1 MTRPLKVF
9 TCCALAFLFVV
20 AFLPLRLEGD
30 SLRFFAMALPAATG
44 GAYSRDQFPPFYP
57 HLLCALMK
65 AGWCNGVVLIFINIV
80 SLLAPLIICRK
91 ILKLIGAS
99 PTETL
104 FSLWAIPLSWCMAKH
119 TMLPL
124 SDILHLP
131 FFLGT
136 PLCIMLADR
145 AFAPSRRIAWLTL
158 AALSAMTAISIR
170 TAALPLLGVIAI
182 AATGIQNG
190 KIRSHLRSRTFWSVI
205 LAIAA
210 ALLVATVLVF
220 RYTAFNAEGSYFM
233 SFKAFASK
241 GSIFDFAKV
250 IHMHLTE
257 FAQLAVNLP
266 ASRLPHCVMKMCAII
281 SPILLTAAVLRWFR
295 WLDWPLILTG
305 LGYTL
310 EILVW
315 PYTDPRFLLPLVPLC
330 ALLAVHCLSDIYRHY
345 RLWRP
350 LIISYGAVFFFFGVT
365 SWGWLAWQGC
375 LGDDFYKHTTRQ
387 LLARDYR
394 NARTKHLDEIPSSE
408 RTLALFILKK
418 FDPMHT
424 LGEDEQLDLGD
435 YVKYTGRS
443 FD

>member
-1 MTRPLKVF
+1 MTCPLKVF
-9 TCCALAFLFVV
+9 TCCALAFLFLL
-20 AFLPLRLEGD
+20 AFSPLRLEGD
-30 SLRFFAMALPAATG
+30 SLRLLAMALPAATG
-44 GAYSRDQFPPFYP
+44 NAYGQDQFPPFYP

-65 AGWCNGVVLIFINIV
+65 AGCCNGVVLIFINIV
-80 SLLAPLIICRK
+80 SLLATLIISRK

-104 FSLWAIPLSWCMAKH
+104 LSLWAIPLSWCMAKH

-136 PLCIMLADR
+136 PLCVMLADR
-145 AFAPSRRIAWLTL
+145 AFVPSRRIAWLTL
-158 AALSAMTAISIR
+158 AALSALTAISIR
-170 TAALPLLGVIAI
+170 TAALPLLGVVAI
-182 AATGIQNG
+182 AATGIRNG
-190 KIRSHLRSRTFWSVI
+190 NIRSHLRSRTFWLAI

-210 ALLVATVLVF
+210 ALLVATVLAF
-220 RYTAFNAEGSYFM
+220 RYTAFNAKGSYFM
-233 SFKAFASK
+233 SFKDFASK
-241 GSIFDFAKV
+241 GSISDFANV
-250 IHMHLTE
+250 IYMHLTE

-266 ASRLPHCVMKMCAII
+266 ASRLPHCVMQMCAII
-281 SPILLTAAVLRWFR
+281 SPIMLAAAVLRWFR
-295 WLDWPLILTG
+295 WLGWPLMLTG

-315 PYTDPRFLLPLVPLC
+315 PYTDPRFLLPLAPLC
-330 ALLAVHCLSDIYRHY
+330 ALLVVHFLSDIYRRC
-345 RLWRP
+345 RLSRP
-350 LIISYGAVFFFFGVT
+350 LIVSYGTAFFLFGVT

-375 LGDDFYKHTTRQ
+375 LGDDFYKHTSRP

-394 NARTKHLDEIPSSE
+394 NARSKHLDEIPSSE

-435 YVKYTGRS
+435 YVKYTGKS